1 MRHILT
7 AAGIIL
13 AACGVAAAQS
23 TLPENQ
29 QPGAFCDQTQMAMPC
44 PAVPSPGIDN
54 STTSSVPGATTPS
67 APDAT
72 QPRVVPNDP
81 LNQGNGMRSGNMIG
95 GNSSISRP
103 SGGTVTSPSI
113 R

>member
-1 MRHILT
+1 MRHILA

-13 AACGVAAAQS
+13 ATCGLAAAQS

-29 QPGAFCDQTQMAMPC
+29 LPGASCDPIQTAVPC
-44 PAVPSPGIDN
+44 PAVPTPGIDN
-54 STTSSVPGATTPS
+54 STTSSIPGATTPS
-67 APDAT
+67 VPDAM
-72 QPRVVPNDP
+72 PPLVVPNDP
-81 LNQGNGMRSGNMIG
+81 LNQNNGMRSGNMIG

-103 SGGTVTSPSI
+103 SGGAVTSPSI